1 MNSLEPGRLLYHG
14 SSELVA
20 SVDLSKGD
28 ASRDFGRGFYTTTVK
43 VQAEKFASIK
53 AKRNGKKSGF
63 VSVYAYTP
71 RTEVRIREF
80 AGADFAWLTYVLAN
94 RKTGQANPIGGY
106 DAPDMV
112 IGPVADD
119 EVGLVL
125 NQFLLGT
132 YGPVESP
139 EAWKTAVRLLDT
151 EKLYNQVFFATPLA
165 VSCLTY
171 KEAYEVAVNRRRY

>member
-1 MNSLEPGRLLYHG
+1 MSSLEPGRLLYHG
-14 SSELVA
+14 SSDTVA
-20 SVDLSKGD
+20 SIDLSKGE
-28 ASRDFGRGFYTTTVK
+28 ANRDFGRGFYTTTVK
-43 VQAEKFASIK
+43 IQAEKFASIK
-53 AKRNGKKSGF
+53 AKRSGKKFGV

-71 RTEVRIREF
+71 CAEVHIREF
-80 AGADFAWLTYVLAN
+80 AGADFEWLTYVIVN
-94 RKTGQANPIGGY
+94 RKARQANPLGGY
-106 DAPDMV
+106 DAPDVV

-139 EAWKTAVRLLDT
+139 DAWKTAVRLLDT

-171 KEAYEVAVNRRRY
+171 KEAYEVAVDRRRY